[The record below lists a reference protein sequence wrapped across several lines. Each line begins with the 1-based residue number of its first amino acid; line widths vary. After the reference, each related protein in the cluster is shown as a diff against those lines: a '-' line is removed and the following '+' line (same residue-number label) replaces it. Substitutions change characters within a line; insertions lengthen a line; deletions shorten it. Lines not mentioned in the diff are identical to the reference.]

1 MLNLLNIKIRQEI
14 IYKIIKIKKK
24 NKEKFY
30 KKESAFNKLRYLACI
45 TF

>member
-24 NKEKFY
+24 T
-30 KKESAFNKLRYLACI
+30 KKNFTRKNLPSIN
-45 TF
+45 